1 MFTEFNEFSESNEFG
16 ESYLRKNL
24 IDIGRRLCSGRQPI
38 VNRVVAR
45 KATDWSKFCKGVKQG
60 IQLAC
65 IWCPN
70 AQAKLLMNVY

>member
-1 MFTEFNEFSESNEFG
+1 MNATKELMRVEKSKSTIR
-16 ESYLRKNL
+16 RKF
-24 IDIGRRLCSGRQPI
+24 CTGRQPV

-45 KATDWSKFCKGVKQG
+45 TATDWSKFCKGVKQR

-70 AQAKLLMNVY
+70 AQESS